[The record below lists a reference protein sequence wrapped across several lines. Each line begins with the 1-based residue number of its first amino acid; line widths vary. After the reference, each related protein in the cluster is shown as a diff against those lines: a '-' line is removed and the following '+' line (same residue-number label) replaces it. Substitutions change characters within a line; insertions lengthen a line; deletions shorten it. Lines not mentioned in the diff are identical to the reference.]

1 MRVISG
7 KARGT
12 KLNSIESMT
21 TRPTLDRVKES
32 LFNILQENIN
42 GKEILDLFAGS
53 GALGIEAL
61 SRNAKNVV
69 FCDNN
74 KQAIQMIRT
83 NLEKTRLIDKAE
95 IINMD
100 YKKCIEL
107 LNTKGNKFD
116 LIFLDP
122 PYKDDIGI
130 DAVKLI
136 IKNNIINNKGII
148 VIETD
153 EVNRDLKELND
164 AMTNKLKNIEI
175 FDQRKY
181 GRANLIFLK
190 NVL

>member
-12 KLNSIESMT
+12 KLNSIESMD

-32 LFNILQENIN
+32 LFNILQECISNKN
-42 GKEILDLFAGS
+42 VLDLFAGS

-61 SRNAKNVV
+61 SRNADNVT

-74 KQAIQMIRT
+74 KQAIQMIKK
-83 NLEKTRLIDKAE
+83 NLEKTRLLEKSE
-95 IINMD
+95 IINLD
-100 YKKCIEL
+100 YKECVKF
-107 LNTKGNKFD
+107 LNTKNKKFD

-122 PYKDDIGI
+122 PYKDDIAI
-130 DAVKLI
+130 ESLKLI
-136 IKNNIINNKGII
+136 VKNDLINNKGII
-148 VIETD
+148 IIETD
-153 EVNRDLKELND
+153 EVMRDLKELNY
-164 AMTNKLKNIEI
+164 AMEIELRNIEI

-190 NVL
+190 ND

>member
-12 KLNSIESMT
+12 KLSSIESIT

-32 LFNILQENIN
+32 LFNILQEDVNQ
-42 GKEILDLFAGS
+42 KVILDLFAGS

-61 SRNAKNVV
+61 SRNAKYVV

-74 KQAIQMIRT
+74 KQAIQMIKT
-83 NLEKTRLIDKAE
+83 NLEKTRLIEKTE
-95 IINMD
+95 IVNMD

-107 LNTKGNKFD
+107 LNAKKQKFD

-122 PYKDDIGI
+122 PYKDDI
-130 DAVKLI
+130 AVDSLKQI
-136 IKNNIINNKGII
+136 IKNKLLNNKGIV

-153 EVNRDLKELND
+153 EVNRDLKELNE
-164 AMTNKLKNIEI
+164 AMTTELQNVRI

-181 GRANLIFLK
+181 GRASLIFLK
-190 NVL
+190 SD

>member
-12 KLNSIESMT
+12 KLSSIESIT

-32 LFNILQENIN
+32 LFNILQEDVNQ
-42 GKEILDLFAGS
+42 KVILDLFAGS

-61 SRNAKNVV
+61 SRNAKYVV

-74 KQAIQMIRT
+74 KQAIQMIKT
-83 NLEKTRLIDKAE
+83 NLEKTRLIEKTE
-95 IINMD
+95 IVNMD

-107 LNTKGNKFD
+107 LNAKKQKFD

-122 PYKDDIGI
+122 PYKDNI
-130 DAVKLI
+130 AVDSLKQI
-136 IKNNIINNKGII
+136 IKNKLLNNKGIV

-153 EVNRDLKELND
+153 EVNRDLKELNE
-164 AMTNKLKNIEI
+164 AMTTELQNVRI

-181 GRANLIFLK
+181 GRASLIFLK
-190 NVL
+190 SD